1 MQLTKALSF
10 ANDFVPDS
18 ESLGK
23 LSDILPPEFINQCL
37 EEAGIATI
45 RKRRLPLDMMVWVV
59 LGMAFYR
66 DESIWDITSNMQ
78 LMLPGKRPL
87 VAPSALVQARQ
98 RLGSDAVK
106 QVFTSTAKVWNAE
119 ANHPTWHGLTLL
131 GVDGVVWRAPDT
143 KENIEVFEPR
153 SNQHS
158 ETAYPQARMVC
169 QMELTSHLIVNSTF
183 DSTKVSEMKLAEEL
197 IESTPDNSITL
208 FDKGFYSLDLLNKW
222 SGSGKE
228 RHWLLPLKKGTQYEE
243 IRSLGKQDK
252 LVHIKTT
259 PQSRKKFIEL
269 PNYIEARLVSK
280 KMNGKQVQILTSMVD
295 PMRFPSSDMVELYSE
310 RWEIEMGY
318 REMKQTLLN
327 SEHHLR
333 SKKPETVK
341 QELWGILLGYN
352 FLRYQMVKMSHT
364 IEGLQPNQLSFTSCS
379 LAIINMLYTMSLN
392 SAGNIPKTIASL
404 HAKAAQYILP
414 PKREDRR
421 YPRVLRYKSAKY
433 PIWKK
438 KNASQLN

>member
-1 MQLTKALSF
+1 MQLTKALSL

-23 LSDILPPEFINQCL
+23 LSDILPAEFINQCL
-37 EEAGIATI
+37 EQAGMATI

-66 DESIWDITSNMQ
+66 DESVWDITSNMQ

-106 QVFTSTAKVWNAE
+106 QVFTSTAEIWNAE
-119 ANHPTWHGLTLL
+119 ANSPTWHGLTLL
-131 GVDGVVWRAPDT
+131 GVDGVMWRAPDS
-143 KENIEVFEPR
+143 KENIEVFEPK

-158 ETAYPQARMVC
+158 GTACPQVRMVC
-169 QMELTSHLIVNSTF
+169 QMELTSHLLVNGVF
-183 DSTKVSEMKLAEEL
+183 DSTKVSEMKLAEQL
-197 IESTPDNSITL
+197 IDSTPDHSITL
-208 FDKGFYSLDLLNKW
+208 FDKGFYSLGLLDKW
-222 SGSGKE
+222 AKSGTE
-228 RHWLLPLKKGTQYEE
+228 RHWLLPLRKGTVYEE
-243 IRSLGKQDK
+243 VRSLGKQDK
-252 LVHIKTT
+252 LVSIKTS
-259 PQSRKKFIEL
+259 PQSRKKFPEL
-269 PNYIEARLVSK
+269 PKHIEARLVSK
-280 KMNGKQVQILTSMVD
+280 KVNGKPIQILTSMVN
-295 PMRFPSSDMVELYSE
+295 PLRFPSADMVDLYSE
-310 RWEIEMGY
+310 RWEIEVGY

-327 SEHHLR
+327 SEYHLR
-333 SKKPETVK
+333 SKKPDMVK

-352 FLRYQMVKMSHT
+352 LLRYQMVKMSQT

-392 SAGNIPKTIASL
+392 SAGNIPRTIASL
-404 HAKAAQYILP
+404 HANTAHYILP